1 MKKTFSLN
9 LPFLIPYF
17 IFLLFAGALFFIY
30 SKTELHL
37 SGNQYHSE
45 FFDYLF
51 YYATYLGDG
60 VAVLCMLFLLCFIR
74 YRYAILAA
82 AGNAVSALLT
92 QTLKYTFFSD
102 MVRPIEFFKGKESA
116 LYFVQAVE
124 NYSYNTFPSGHT
136 TAAFATFFCFAMMM
150 KNRFLKFLMFF
161 VALLIGLSRVYLS
174 QHFLSDIYA
183 GSLIGTITSFFIYT
197 FLSEELKA
205 RAWTEGAILKKK

>member
-17 IFLLFAGALFFIY
+17 IFLLFAGALFFNY

-37 SGNQYHSE
+37 IGNQYHSE
-45 FFDYLF
+45 FFDYFF

-82 AGNAVSALLT
+82 ASNAVSALLT
-92 QTLKYTFFSD
+92 QTLKYTFFSEI
-102 MVRPIEFFKGKESA
+102 VRPIEFFKGKEST
-116 LYFVQAVE
+116 LYLVQGVE

-150 KNRFLKFLMFF
+150 ENRFLKFLMFL
-161 VALLIGLSRVYLS
+161 VALMIGLSRVYLS

-183 GSLIGTITSFFIYT
+183 GSLIGTFTSFLIYT
-197 FLSEELKA
+197 FLSEKLKT